1 VDPSFP
7 AIPLGALA
15 AAAGGDVVGDPNVVV
30 RGAAFDDHDVEP
42 GGLFFCVQG
51 TTTDGHDLA
60 ARAVAAGAAALVVER
75 RVSVD
80 VSQIVVRSV
89 RQAMGPM
96 SRLVFGDPAATMTTV
111 AFTGTN
117 GKTTSTYLLEAV
129 FRAAGLTPGVI
140 GTTGARIDGRSIPL
154 ARTTP
159 EAPELHR
166 VLSRMRGAGVRA
178 VALEASSHAL
188 AFHRLDGIVFDA
200 SVFTNLSHDHLD
212 FHPTMEAYFAAK
224 ATLFDPAHSARGIVN
239 ADDAWARKLAEDP
252 TIELRT
258 FAVERDADVRARDVR
273 LDADGLSFR
282 VSDVTV
288 RSPLRG
294 AFNVWNVLGVLAVA
308 ETIGLD
314 LGRAAEAIEDV
325 RGVPGR
331 MEPVDAGQEFLVVVD
346 YAHTPDS
353 ILSVLRGA
361 RPLTAGRLIC
371 VFGCGGDR
379 DRAKRSPMG
388 EVSTSNADLTVI
400 TSDNPRTEDPLAIIE
415 EVVTGAAAGGG
426 AYVVEPDRRAAIRFA
441 VGQARPGDVVIIAGK
456 GHESSQEVAGALVP
470 FDDRAV
476 AHEELAR
483 LGDRA

>member
-1 VDPSFP
+1 MEPSFP
-7 AIPLGALA
+7 AIQLGAIA
-15 AAAGGDVVGDPNVVV
+15 AAAGGDVVGDPTVVV
-30 RGAAFDDHDVEP
+30 RGAAFDDHEVASGE
-42 GGLFFCVQG
+42 LFFCVAG
-51 TTTDGHDLA
+51 TTIDGHELA
-60 ARAVAAGAAALVVER
+60 ARAVAAGAVALVVER

-80 VSQIVVRSV
+80 VPQIVVRSV
-89 RQAMGPM
+89 REVMGPM
-96 SRLVFGDPAATMTTV
+96 SRLVFGDPASAMTTV
-111 AFTGTN
+111 AVTGTN

-129 FRAAGLTPGVI
+129 FREAGRAPGVI
-140 GTTGARIDGRSIPL
+140 GTTGARIDGQPVPL

-166 VLSRMRGAGVRA
+166 LLFRMRAAGVRA

-188 AFHRLDGIVFDA
+188 AYRRVDGIVFDA
-200 SVFTNLSHDHLD
+200 SLFTNLSHDHLD

-224 ATLFDPAHSARGIVN
+224 ATLFEPAHSARGVVN
-239 ADDAWARKLAEDP
+239 ADDGWGRKLLEDP
-252 TIELRT
+252 AIELRT
-258 FAVERDADVRARDVR
+258 FAVESGADLRARDVR
-273 LDADGLSFR
+273 VDANGLSFR
-282 VSDVTV
+282 LSNVTV
-288 RSPLRG
+288 HSPLRG

-308 ETIGLD
+308 EALGMD
-314 LGRAAEAIEDV
+314 LARAAEAV
-325 RGVPGR
+325 AGVQGVPGR

-388 EVSTSNADLTVI
+388 EVATSHADFTVI
-400 TSDNPRTEDPLAIIE
+400 TSDNPRSEDPLTIID
-415 EVVTGAAAGGG
+415 EVVVGARAGGG
-426 AYVVEPDRRAAIRFA
+426 AFEA
-441 VGQARPGDVVIIAGK
+441 VI
-456 GHESSQEVAGALVP
+456 P

-476 AHEELAR
+476 AREELAR